1 MNYEK
6 RHVNIKGWEMYQVD
20 TNGNVYSKQCK
31 LDMAAQFNG
40 KTTGL
45 YPVATDNWLIRVRI
59 PTPLPRVWLSLLI
72 YKIT

>member
-31 LDMAAQFNG
+31 LDMAA
-40 KTTGL
+40 
-45 YPVATDNWLIRVRI
+45 
-59 PTPLPRVWLSLLI
+59 
-72 YKIT
+72 